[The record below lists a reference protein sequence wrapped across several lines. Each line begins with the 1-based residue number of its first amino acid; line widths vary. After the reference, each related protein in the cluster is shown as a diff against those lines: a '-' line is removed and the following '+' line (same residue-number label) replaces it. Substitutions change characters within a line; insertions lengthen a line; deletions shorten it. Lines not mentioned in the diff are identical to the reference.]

1 MFRVPIAADSCHLA
15 HEGTTDDT
23 ISAWRLPGR
32 RGPVDLTVAVM
43 AQSDGQKVTGYLV
56 DAVCSGNHATEP
68 GYKENHDKACN
79 LMAACIKSGYSL
91 ILADNK
97 VRKFDPKGNEQALAF
112 IKATDKDKALRVAV
126 TGTVE
131 GQTITVKSIALE

>member
-1 MFRVPIAADSCHLA
+1 
-15 HEGTTDDT
+15 
-23 ISAWRLPGR
+23 
-32 RGPVDLTVAVM
+32 
-43 AQSDGQKVTGYLV
+43 
-56 DAVCSGNHATEP
+56 
-68 GYKENHDKACN
+68 
-79 LMAACIKSGYSL
+79 MAACIKSGYSL